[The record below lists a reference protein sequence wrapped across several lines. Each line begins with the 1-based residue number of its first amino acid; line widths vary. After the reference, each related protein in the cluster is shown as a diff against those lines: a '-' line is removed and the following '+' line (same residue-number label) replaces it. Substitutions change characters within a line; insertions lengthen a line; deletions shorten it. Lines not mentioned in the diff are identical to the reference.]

1 MALENTSQ
9 PLDYSNRIN
18 GIVYGYSN
26 ITFSISPSGNNGIVI
41 PIFQLEDISY
51 NWANDGRQELGG
63 TSPLPIGFTSG
74 HLSFKGS
81 FSISLEEDT
90 ELMSTIVG
98 LSGGLFGVS
107 RTMFDITL
115 DYGPLPGVTATGQP
129 RFIKDILYGCLIN
142 DGDSSYS
149 RGGKLMVKHNF
160 VFLNL
165 SRNGVSMI

>member
-9 PLDYSNRIN
+9 PLDYQKRIN

-26 ITFSISPSGNNGIVI
+26 ITFSISPSGNTGIVI
-41 PIFQLEDISY
+41 PFYEIPDISY
-51 NWANDGRQELGG
+51 NWSNDGQQELGG

-74 HLSFKGS
+74 HLTFKGS
-81 FSISLEEDT
+81 FTISLEEDT
-90 ELMSTIVG
+90 ALMNAIVS
-98 LSGGLFGVS
+98 LSNPPAGVS

-115 DYGPLPGVTATGQP
+115 DYGPLPAPAGQS
-129 RFIKDILYGCLIN
+129 RFQKDVLYGCLIK
-142 DGDSSYS
+142 DGDNSYS
-149 RGGKLMVKHNF
+149 RGNTLMVKHNF